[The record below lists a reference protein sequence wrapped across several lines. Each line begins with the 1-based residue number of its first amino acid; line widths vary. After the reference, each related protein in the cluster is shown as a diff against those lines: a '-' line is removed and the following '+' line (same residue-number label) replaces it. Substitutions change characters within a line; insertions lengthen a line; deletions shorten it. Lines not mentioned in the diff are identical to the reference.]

1 MTSCVD
7 NDANELTNDRWMMQL
22 NLEQNF
28 GDAGFHMFH
37 EMPYMYLYTYC
48 RKIPDNTFD
57 QTFSVQCTYRV
68 NFLS

>member
-28 GDAGFHMFH
+28 GDGGFHMFH
-37 EMPYMYLYTYC
+37 KMPQCICC

-57 QTFSVQCTYRV
+57 QTFSVQCTYRL

>member
-28 GDAGFHMFH
+28 GDGGFHMFH
-37 EMPYMYLYTYC
+37 EMPHMYLL
-48 RKIPDNTFD
+48 P
-57 QTFSVQCTYRV
+57 
-68 NFLS
+68 

>member
-28 GDAGFHMFH
+28 GDGGFHMFH
-37 EMPYMYLYTYC
+37 KMSCMYVFVAV
-48 RKIPDNTFD
+48 KSDNTFD
-57 QTFSVQCTYRV
+57 QTFSVQCT
-68 NFLS
+68 